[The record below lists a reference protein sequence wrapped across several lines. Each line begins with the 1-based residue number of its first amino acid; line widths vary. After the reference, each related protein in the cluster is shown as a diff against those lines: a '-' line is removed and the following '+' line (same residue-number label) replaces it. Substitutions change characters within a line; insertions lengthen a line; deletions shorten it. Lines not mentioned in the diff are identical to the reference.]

1 MNPSDTC
8 TAGIRIV
15 AQSFYVA
22 ERSKPAQQQFFFAY
36 RIQIFNTGAAPAQ
49 LLSRHWIITDGNGI
63 VEHVEGPGVVGQ
75 TPRLEPGQEFEYVS
89 ACPLKTPIGAM
100 RGTYRMLRDDGSEFD
115 AEVGAFTLATPDL
128 LN

>member
-1 MNPSDTC
+1 MNPSDTS

-36 RIQIFNTGAAPAQ
+36 RIQIFNTGVAPAQ

-89 ACPLKTPIGAM
+89 ACPLKTPIGTM

-115 AEVGAFTLATPDL
+115 ADVGAFTLATPDL